1 MISSRLT
8 NDVGLVKSYLEKIK
22 ETIEKPGEIGATAL
36 ESLGEM
42 KSLLEGKLVEIKDIV
57 REAKEEQEQTKAK
70 RGVLT
75 KGGVE
80 DDFKP
85 PEARVYV
92 DDCKAYDSRLGSRP
106 TGVDLKTYN
115 DTNVYEMRPSANKD
129 TPPDVVQCVNRSLDD
144 GAIRA
149 TLPPAALKRH
159 REAVMRFM
167 QLVDHIRDH
176 NAMNRLELERATSSG
191 RIDDDVK
198 TLMMYRTYTA
208 ATRPDDPAR
217 TVSVPARVLM
227 KKGFKNRT
235 SDAPVQT
242 SLGACQNA
250 RTAEQCNMRT
260 FVASGGQ
267 PACVWNGDLVAM
279 KNIKTDISTDTWGL
293 DDLALS
299 ANPVFESLQDLM
311 GDTVDPSTGVAR
323 GYNAEETKDANR
335 KAKAYGLMYKNDGS
349 NELYLTDPT
358 IEAPFF
364 MLKGQQIGL
373 KSSTAGTAKAFQAMA
388 NELDLVSSLGKEENA
403 QPACVSKSE
412 LPYLKVPG
420 EGVRFLRP
428 ALIEG
433 KVMKENAI
441 SSQDSLTVETA
452 LENDQSLDGDGMPVR
467 RAEDRDIHRI
477 NSRRTIFVDPT
488 RKSPLGSDK
497 IHPSVHAV
505 YNLITNKVRQ
515 LHMEL
520 SKDKSRSN
528 GEGFNLPTTLRT
540 AILHIQDVISK
551 QKAEMER
558 RATPGIA
565 DPSANAGGRTVK
577 VKKLSSAEFWRRL
590 DDPSMSTFYDIK
602 IAIYDALA
610 QIVDLLHRNNLYFES
625 DEVKQIVLFEDN
637 ILREVVCDGAPG
649 DGRCNLARVYSH
661 ESPFEYRIVSAD
673 KKTARRERMR
683 NWTPEQDHS
692 RSVLP
697 MVLVP
702 KSVAAEQGLTQFV
715 VDKHDDA
722 PSTIRP
728 LVDRT
733 LLESSSVRIVGYLAE
748 IFQRVKTSTGEYRYH
763 NDLARVAAIM
773 GGGQSNLTD
782 DQKIIGMTLNQLDD
796 IDSTAGKDFKARRQN
811 WEQMMQ
817 RMAIFENANSRLRTT
832 RHVISGGK
840 FDTSTPR
847 LHLDVNYS
855 AVSKGSSQT
864 IAEKLKGMPEFAD
877 DDSMYSPYFV
887 EVPDLSDNQLRAA
900 ESFSNRETH
909 DRTKHG
915 ITPISPLEY
924 IIRKV
929 QPFPDTPD
937 ILDGSVPVSDTVG
950 GISHLYKDVAAKF
963 NPDFKGVFNGLDMK
977 VENSNRLVD
986 RPTGE
991 GAKAAATKRLV
1002 VATMMATYLPYRARE
1017 LSDSDVGDMVRNM
1030 KRRLKTDVTGSALG
1044 EVFAAPYVMRM
1055 MRTHTVSDTTNFDKD
1070 KYRMMYMRSY
1080 DDSQV
1085 LNVRTNDNQRTLAI
1099 QNTLRNLSPHPE
1111 VYDAQ
1116 ELLEKRQKAQ
1126 LRKKRDAAAAKRWMS
1141 SLSDHRSY
1149 RQQMNASLAGARSSS
1164 WRGSDSGDVATAATE
1179 SDNMYENETFQGKQI
1194 ERLIIPAFVPARN
1207 GRVENQYTD
1216 PFYGLNLD
1224 PMTQSPIDAFTYPML
1239 WYLYRSFLTSERTIN
1254 ATNKPKM
1261 APVQAYAINPS
1272 NSVELGPVLSEISV
1286 GMLSTVR
1293 RYVHSNTRLEILGY
1307 DVPSASDGDD
1317 AKSRK
1322 DAEKQPLIKGYGPDY
1337 GVINPRDVTAAD
1349 TLVAD
1354 AAIASAID
1362 AWTYPVADVNNVELE
1377 ERKAELWTQFL
1388 GTPSLASK
1396 SIFTGKNKIMI
1407 DVRGLFFDICVN
1419 LFHDRPGK
1427 DDSSEATAYAII
1439 KRGDLELNNL
1449 KGNFLFD
1456 EDRYTST
1463 FLSTILRGKNSE
1475 GGGLRM
1481 FQKQD
1486 VPSLACQ
1493 LNQDVMYNATSGTE
1507 ELMKQSGGQEI
1518 PDDGL
1523 FEAGK
1528 NNLANY
1534 KLEMTSS
1541 SLVNAAVGK
1550 PSKYNL
1556 DLGDMKSSY
1565 FPKHP
1570 TRTALSLIVPPGVS
1584 VSSKDRLKVGEDG
1597 KKMVLGES
1605 DDIGQYQGLALKPY
1619 SLDAAGTAATGHE
1632 QQCATF
1638 IYNES
1643 NASGNWTSGTMTDVS
1658 QVSAFCCEAMTKLA
1672 RDGYF
1677 DVGTNETEKLG
1688 NLKKVMG
1695 IETTDGKY
1703 DQRFLHALKLMKLM
1717 DTITK
1722 ERMRNDKSPLTIAIR
1737 HMSILQALRDKIE
1750 AMDKAL
1756 QEDDAVTKKRT
1767 NVILDKAKLRQ
1778 KRQRL
1783 MMLVRELRN
1792 STEHLFSMH
1801 HSGGGGSMSEKLE
1814 LNTLSHGLISRLKY
1828 NP

>member
-42 KSLLEGKLVEIKDIV
+42 KSLLEDKLAEIKDIV
-57 REAKEEQEQTKAK
+57 QEAKQEQEQTKAK
-70 RGVLT
+70 GRVLT

-80 DDFKP
+80 DEFKP
-85 PEARVYV
+85 PKARVYV

-106 TGVDLKTYN
+106 SGVDLRAYN

-129 TPPDVVQCVNRSLDD
+129 TPPDVVQCVNKALDD
-144 GAIRA
+144 GAIH
-149 TLPPAALKRH
+149 TTIPPAALKRH
-159 REAVMRFM
+159 RDAVLRFM

-176 NAMNRLELERATSSG
+176 NAISRLEMERATSSG
-191 RIDDDVK
+191 QIDDDVK

-217 TVSVPARVLM
+217 TVSVPARVLT
-227 KKGFKNRT
+227 KKGFENRT
-235 SDAPVQT
+235 DDAPVQT
-242 SLGACQNA
+242 SIGACQNA
-250 RTAEQCNMRT
+250 RSAEQCNMRT

-279 KNIKTDISTDTWGL
+279 KKIPTDIYTGTFGL

-299 ANPVFESLQDLM
+299 ANPVFESLQDLL
-311 GDTVDPSTGVAR
+311 GTKVDPSTGVAG
-323 GYNAEETKDANR
+323 GYNVEATKEANR
-335 KAKAYGLMYKNDGS
+335 KAKAYGLMYKSDDSND
-349 NELYLTDPT
+349 LYLTDPE

-364 MLKGQQIGL
+364 KLRDQEIGL
-373 KSSTAGTAKAFQAMA
+373 KTSTVATAKAFKDMA
-388 NELDLVSSLGKEENA
+388 NELNLVSSLDGENS

-441 SSQDSLTVETA
+441 ASQDSLTVETA
-452 LENDQSLDGDGMPVR
+452 LESNESLDGDGMPVR

-477 NSRRTIFVDPT
+477 NNRRTIFVDPT
-488 RKSPLGSDK
+488 RKSPLSSEK

-540 AILHIQDVISK
+540 AIIHIQDVISK

-565 DPSANAGGRTVK
+565 DPSTNSGGRAVK
-577 VKKLSSAEFWRRL
+577 VKKLSAVEFWRRL

-610 QIVDLLHRNNLYFES
+610 QLVEMLHRNNLFFES

-637 ILREVVCDGAPG
+637 ILREVVCEGAPG

-683 NWTPEQDHS
+683 NWTREQDHS
-692 RSVLP
+692 ESVLP

-702 KSVAAEQGLTQFV
+702 KSVAVEQGLTQFV
-715 VDKHDDA
+715 VDKHGDA

-748 IFQRVKTSTGEYRYH
+748 IFQRVKTNTGEYRYH
-763 NDLARVAAIM
+763 NDLAQVAAIM
-773 GGGQSNLTD
+773 GGGESNLSE

-811 WEQMMQ
+811 WERMMQ

-855 AVSKGSSQT
+855 AVSKESTQT
-864 IAEKLKGMPEFAD
+864 IAEKLYGMKTFQDGDYA
-877 DDSMYSPYFV
+877 PYFV

-909 DRTKHG
+909 DRTKYG

-929 QPFPDTPD
+929 KPFPDTPD
-937 ILDGSVPVSDTVG
+937 ILDGSVPVSDMVG

-963 NPDFKGVFNGLDMK
+963 NPDFKGVFNGLEMK

-986 RPTGE
+986 RPTGK
-991 GAKAAATKRLV
+991 GGGNAAATKRLV

-1030 KRRLKTDVTGSALG
+1030 KRRLKTDATGSALG

-1055 MRTHTVSDTTNFDKD
+1055 MRTHTVSDTANFDKD
-1070 KYRMMYMRSY
+1070 KYRMLYMRSY

-1164 WRGSDSGDVATAATE
+1164 WKGSDSGDVATAATE

-1254 ATNKPKM
+1254 AANKPKM

-1272 NSVELGPVLSEISV
+1272 NSAELGPVLSEISV

-1307 DVPSASDGDD
+1307 DLPTASGSDATASAEEQPS
-1317 AKSRK
+1317 
-1322 DAEKQPLIKGYGPDY
+1322 IKGNGPDY
-1337 GVINPRDVTAAD
+1337 GIINPKDVTAAD

-1362 AWTYPVADVNNVELE
+1362 AWTYPVANVDNAKLD

-1396 SIFTGKNKIMI
+1396 SIFTESSKIMV

-1419 LFHDRPGK
+1419 LFHERPGRGE
-1427 DDSSEATAYAII
+1427 SSDKEEPYAII
-1439 KRGDLELNNL
+1439 KRENLELNNL
-1449 KGNFLFD
+1449 KKDFLFD
-1456 EDRYTST
+1456 EERYTSK

-1493 LNQDVMYNATSGTE
+1493 LNQDVLYNSTTT
-1507 ELMKQSGGQEI
+1507 ELMKQSEAQSI
-1518 PDDGL
+1518 PVDGL

-1534 KLEMTSS
+1534 KLEKTSESS

-1550 PSKYNL
+1550 ESKYA
-1556 DLGDMKSSY
+1556 LGLRDMKSY

-1584 VSSKDRLKVGEDG
+1584 VSSNDRLKVDEEG
-1597 KKMVLGES
+1597 KMVLDTS
-1605 DDIGQYQGLALKPY
+1605 DDMGQYQGLALKPY
-1619 SLDAAGTAATGHE
+1619 SLDAAGTAAAGHE
-1632 QQCATF
+1632 QQCASF
-1638 IYNES
+1638 IYSES
-1643 NASGNWTSGTMTDVS
+1643 NASGNWSSGTMTDVS

-1677 DVGTNETEKLG
+1677 DVGKDDAQKLE

-1695 IETTDGKY
+1695 IEDNKY
-1703 DQRFLHALKLMKLM
+1703 DQRFSHALKLMKLM

-1722 ERMRNDKSPLTIAIR
+1722 ERMSMDKSPLTIAIR

-1756 QEDDAVTKKRT
+1756 QEDDAAIEKRT

-1792 STEHLFSMH
+1792 SAEHLFSMH
-1801 HSGGGGSMSEKLE
+1801 HGGGGGSLSEKLE

>member
-1 MISSRLT
+1 
-8 NDVGLVKSYLEKIK
+8 
-22 ETIEKPGEIGATAL
+22 
-36 ESLGEM
+36 
-42 KSLLEGKLVEIKDIV
+42 
-57 REAKEEQEQTKAK
+57 
-70 RGVLT
+70 
-75 KGGVE
+75 
-80 DDFKP
+80 
-85 PEARVYV
+85 
-92 DDCKAYDSRLGSRP
+92 
-106 TGVDLKTYN
+106 
-115 DTNVYEMRPSANKD
+115 
-129 TPPDVVQCVNRSLDD
+129 
-144 GAIRA
+144 
-149 TLPPAALKRH
+149 
-159 REAVMRFM
+159 
-167 QLVDHIRDH
+167 
-176 NAMNRLELERATSSG
+176 
-191 RIDDDVK
+191 
-198 TLMMYRTYTA
+198 
-208 ATRPDDPAR
+208 
-217 TVSVPARVLM
+217 
-227 KKGFKNRT
+227 
-235 SDAPVQT
+235 
-242 SLGACQNA
+242 
-250 RTAEQCNMRT
+250 
-260 FVASGGQ
+260 
-267 PACVWNGDLVAM
+267 LVAM
-279 KNIKTDISTDTWGL
+279 KNIKTDISTNTWGL

-299 ANPVFESLQDLM
+299 ADPVFESLQDLL

-323 GYNAEETKDANR
+323 GYNAEETRIANR

-349 NELYLTDPT
+349 NDLYLTDPT

-364 MLKGQQIGL
+364 MLREQQIGL
-373 KSSTAGTAKAFQAMA
+373 KSSTADTAKAFQDMA
-388 NELDLVSSLGKEENA
+388 NELDLVSSLGKDENA

-452 LENDQSLDGDGMPVR
+452 LENNQSLDGDGMPVR

-497 IHPSVHAV
+497 IHPSIHAV

-565 DPSANAGGRTVK
+565 DPSANAGGRAVK
-577 VKKLSSAEFWRRL
+577 VKKLSAAEFWRRL

-637 ILREVVCDGAPG
+637 ILREVVCDGGAPG
-649 DGRCNLARVYSH
+649 DGRCSLARVYSH

-763 NDLARVAAIM
+763 NDLAQVAAIM

-811 WEQMMQ
+811 WERMMQ

-855 AVSKGSSQT
+855 AVSKDSSQT
-864 IAEKLKGMPEFAD
+864 IAEKLYGMKTFQNEDYA
-877 DDSMYSPYFV
+877 PYFV

-909 DRTKHG
+909 DRTKYG

-929 QPFPDTPD
+929 KPFPDTPD
-937 ILDGSVPVSDTVG
+937 ILDGSVPVSNKVG

-986 RPTGE
+986 IPTE
-991 GAKAAATKRLV
+991 GRGNAAATNRLV

-1030 KRRLKTDVTGSALG
+1030 KRRLKTDVAGSALG

-1070 KYRMMYMRSY
+1070 KYRMIYMRSY
-1080 DDSQV
+1080 DDNQV

-1164 WRGSDSGDVATAATE
+1164 WKGNDAGDITTAA
-1179 SDNMYENETFQGKQI
+1179 SDGDNMYENETFQGKEI

-1239 WYLYRSFLTSERTIN
+1239 WYLYRSFLTSERTVN
-1254 ATNKPKM
+1254 ATSTPKM

-1307 DVPSASDGDD
+1307 DVPSASGGD
-1317 AKSRK
+1317 AKAS
-1322 DAEKQPLIKGYGPDY
+1322 AEEQPPIKGNGPDY
-1337 GVINPRDVTAAD
+1337 GIINPKDVTAAD

-1362 AWTYPVADVNNVELE
+1362 AWTYPVANVNNNKLD

-1396 SIFTGKNKIMI
+1396 SIFTGNNKIMV

-1427 DDSSEATAYAII
+1427 NDSPEKAYDII
-1439 KRGDLELNNL
+1439 RRGDLELNDL
-1449 KGNFLFD
+1449 EGDFLFD
-1456 EDRYTST
+1456 ETRYTST

-1493 LNQDVMYNATSGTE
+1493 LNQDAMYNSTTAD
-1507 ELMKQSGGQEI
+1507 LMKQSKAQEI
-1518 PDDGL
+1518 PVDGL

-1534 KLEMTSS
+1534 KLENTDASS

-1550 PSKYNL
+1550 VSKYAL
-1556 DLGDMKSSY
+1556 RDTKSY

-1584 VSSKDRLKVGEDG
+1584 VSSNDRLKVDDDG
-1597 KKMVLGES
+1597 NMVLDTS
-1605 DDIGQYQGLALKPY
+1605 DDMGQYQGLALKPY
-1619 SLDAAGTAATGHE
+1619 SLDAAGTAAAGHE
-1632 QQCATF
+1632 QQCASF

-1677 DVGTNETEKLG
+1677 DVGKDDTEKLG
-1688 NLKKVMG
+1688 NLKRVMG
-1695 IETTDGKY
+1695 IETTNY
-1703 DQRFLHALKLMKLM
+1703 DERFLHALKLMKLM
-1717 DTITK
+1717 DSITK
-1722 ERMRNDKSPLTIAIR
+1722 ERMSMDKSPLTIAIR

-1756 QEDDAVTKKRT
+1756 QEDDAATKKRT

-1801 HSGGGGSMSEKLE
+1801 HSRGGGSMSEKLE

>member
-70 RGVLT
+70 RGVFT

-129 TPPDVVQCVNRSLDD
+129 TPPDVVQCVNRALDD

-176 NAMNRLELERATSSG
+176 NAISRLEMERATSSG
-191 RIDDDVK
+191 QIDDDVK

-227 KKGFKNRT
+227 KEGFKNRT

-293 DDLALS
+293 EDLALS
-299 ANPVFESLQDLM
+299 ANANPVFNSLQDLM

-323 GYNAEETKDANR
+323 GYNVDETKDANR
-335 KAKAYGLMYKNDGS
+335 KAKSYGLMYKNDGS
-349 NELYLTDPT
+349 NDLYLTDPG

-364 MLKGQQIGL
+364 MLRDQQIGL
-373 KSSTAGTAKAFQAMA
+373 KSSTTGTAKAFQVMA
-388 NELDLVSSLGKEENA
+388 NELHLVSSLGEEGNS

-433 KVMKENAI
+433 KVMKEIAI

-497 IHPSVHAV
+497 IHPSIHAV

-528 GEGFNLPTTLRT
+528 GEGFNLPTTLRA

-565 DPSANAGGRTVK
+565 DPSTNAGGRAVK
-577 VKKLSSAEFWRRL
+577 VKKLSAAEFWRRL

-610 QIVDLLHRNNLYFES
+610 QLVDLLHRNNLYFES

-661 ESPFEYRIVSAD
+661 ESPFEYRVVSAD

-763 NDLARVAAIM
+763 NDLAQVAAIM

-855 AVSKGSSQT
+855 AVSKDSSQT
-864 IAEKLKGMPEFAD
+864 IAEKLYGMEMFKSNAV
-877 DDSMYSPYFV
+877 YKPYFV

-950 GISHLYKDVAAKF
+950 GISHLHKGVAAAF
-963 NPDFKGVFNGLDMK
+963 NPDFKNVFNGLDMDAEK
-977 VENSNRLVD
+977 SNRLVD
-986 RPTGE
+986 RARE
-991 GAKAAATKRLV
+991 GGGNAAATKRLV

-1030 KRRLKTDVTGSALG
+1030 KRRLKTEAAGSSIG

-1070 KYRMMYMRSY
+1070 KYRMIYMRSY

-1164 WRGSDSGDVATAATE
+1164 WKGSDAGDITTAA
-1179 SDNMYENETFQGKQI
+1179 SDGDNMYENETFQGKEI

-1239 WYLYRSFLTSERTIN
+1239 WYLYRSFLTSERTMN
-1254 ATNKPKM
+1254 ATSAPKM

-1307 DVPSASDGDD
+1307 DVPSASGGDGD
-1317 AKSRK
+1317 AKAS
-1322 DAEKQPLIKGYGPDY
+1322 ATKQPPIKGNGPDY
-1337 GVINPRDVTAAD
+1337 GVINPKDVTAAD

-1362 AWTYPVADVNNVELE
+1362 AWTYPVANVNNNELE

-1396 SIFTGKNKIMI
+1396 SIFTERNKIMV

-1427 DDSSEATAYAII
+1427 GDSFDGEYAII
-1439 KRGDLELNNL
+1439 NRGDLELNNL
-1449 KGNFLFD
+1449 EGDFLFD
-1456 EDRYTST
+1456 ETKYTST

-1493 LNQDVMYNATSGTE
+1493 LNQDVMYNSTTRE
-1507 ELMKQSGGQEI
+1507 PELMKQSEGQEI
-1518 PDDGL
+1518 PSDGL
-1523 FEAGK
+1523 FEAGT

-1534 KLEMTSS
+1534 KLKVAIGSN

-1550 PSKYNL
+1550 ASKYKL
-1556 DLGDMKSSY
+1556 GLGDMKSSY

-1584 VSSKDRLKVGEDG
+1584 VSSKDRLKVREDG
-1597 KKMVLGES
+1597 TMVLGES
-1605 DDIGQYQGLALKPY
+1605 DEIGQYQGLALKPY
-1619 SLDAAGTAATGHE
+1619 SLDAAGTAAAGHE
-1632 QQCATF
+1632 QQCASF

-1677 DVGTNETEKLG
+1677 DVGKTDQEKLK
-1688 NLKKVMG
+1688 NMKRMMG
-1695 IETTDGKY
+1695 IEDTDKRY
-1703 DQRFLHALKLMKLM
+1703 DIRFLHALNLMKLM

-1756 QEDDAVTKKRT
+1756 QEDDAATKKRT

-1801 HSGGGGSMSEKLE
+1801 HSGGGAPCQKS
-1814 LNTLSHGLISRLKY
+1814 
-1828 NP
+1828 